1 LGTQIKVNGFGKR
14 CSERMKAHFQLPL
27 KRKQKHISQP
37 MVRKKK
43 KNREE
48 KASKPGGLRLLVHY
62 SEIKYAKEAFLFH
75 AGEWVLS
82 RQVL

>member
-1 LGTQIKVNGFGKR
+1 MFRENEGSLSASLEKKTKTYFSAHGK
-14 CSERMKAHFQLPL
+14 
-27 KRKQKHISQP
+27 
-37 MVRKKK
+37 KKK